1 VSKKRYS
8 FFISD
13 DLNAGLKLLKERDG
27 VPEAESIRRALG
39 DYLTKKGIASA
50 KKAARPRALTRERA

>member
-1 VSKKRYS
+1 MSKRRYS

-27 VPEAESIRRALG
+27 VPEAESIRRAVG
-39 DYLTKKGIASA
+39 EYLTKKGIASA
-50 KKAARPRALTRERA
+50 KKAERLRVAPRKRP

>member
-13 DLNAGLKLLKERDG
+13 ELNAGLKLLKERDG
-27 VPEAESIRRALG
+27 VPEAESIRRAVGEFLA
-39 DYLTKKGIASA
+39 KKGIASA
-50 KKAARPRALTRERA
+50 KKAERKRAITRSRP